1 MSVIDFYYEPGSPY
15 TWLAANRIEPLAA
28 ELGCTVNW
36 KPFLLGKVF
45 QANKMNLP
53 AAIPAKASYMMK
65 DLPRW
70 AALYKVAFSMPKVFP
85 VNSLLA
91 SRAGAAATLQGQ
103 GAAAALALMGA
114 YWGRGEDI
122 SQPAVVQ
129 AALDGAGL
137 DGTALLEATQ
147 SDAAKDALR
156 DNTQSALDLGIF
168 GAPTMVY
175 QGALFWGNDR
185 LELLRAAVRGEIPL

>member
-1 MSVIDFYYEPGSPY
+1 MPVIDFYYEPGSPY
-15 TWLAANRIEPLAA
+15 TWLAANRIGALARDV
-28 ELGCTVNW
+28 GCTVGW

-45 QANKMNLP
+45 QARKMNLP

-70 AALYKVAFSMPKVFP
+70 AALYDVPFTMPAVFP

-91 SRAGAAATLQGQ
+91 SRAGAAAAQQ
-103 GAAAALALMGA
+103 GAGEQGALALMGA

-122 SQPAVVQ
+122 SQPSVVR

-137 DGTALLEATQ
+137 DGNALLEATQ
-147 SDAAKDALR
+147 SDAVKDAIR
-156 DNTQSALDLGIF
+156 RNTEEALDLGIF

-185 LELLRAAVRGEIPL
+185 LDLLKAAVKGEIPL